1 MKEQRHLRPGVKLG
15 NYPQRPPSDD
25 NGFERAL
32 TGMLRGIRPP
42 PAARRGSWR
51 RFLRLVSSHSD
62 TLADAGKNRL
72 ADHIENAKRHLQ
84 NDGLTQA
91 AIARSF
97 AIVREVA
104 DRELG
109 MRHFDVQLVGG
120 WIMLEGMLAE
130 MRTGE
135 GKTLTATLPA
145 CTAALTGIPV
155 HVVSVNDYLVTR
167 DAEEM
172 GPVYRALGLTVGA
185 ITEEMDPDARR
196 KAYACDITY
205 CSNKQLVFDYLKDK
219 LALGPGDQGLKL
231 KLESLHS
238 EQPRIDRLL
247 LRGLY
252 YAIVDEA
259 DSVLIDEART
269 PLILSAQ
276 GQSEEQVKVCRQAL
290 FLAGQLRTG
299 TDFMLHPRERQLEL
313 LERGK
318 QRLTE
323 IAEPLGGLWSGERR
337 CRELV
342 SQALGAQ
349 HLFLRDKH
357 YLVRDDKIQII
368 DEHTGRV
375 MADRAWERG
384 LHQMIECKENIELTS
399 NRETLARISY
409 QRFFRRYL
417 RLGGMS
423 GTLNEVRGELWSV
436 YGLGVVTVPTDRPVI
451 RTQRPDRTYR
461 RAVQKWTAIV
471 KRIRAVHQRGR
482 PVLVGTGSVE
492 DSELLSRLLRRVK
505 LGHQVLNAHQ
515 DENEAEIV
523 ACAGEKGRITVATNM
538 AGRGTDIKLG
548 PGVKELGGLHVI
560 SSERHIARR
569 IDRQLA
575 GRCARQG
582 DPGSYEAVLSLED
595 ELVGLYFGDRVKNLL
610 SAIGRKN
617 RPVPRWVSSLLIAL
631 PQRMLERYHRRIRR
645 ELLKVDEQR
654 GKLLAFT
661 GAPE

>member
-1 MKEQRHLRPGVKLG
+1 MKDQRHLRPGVKLG
-15 NYPQRPPSDD
+15 SYPQRPPLND
-25 NGFERAL
+25 GRFERAL
-32 TGMLRGIRPP
+32 EGMVRWIKPP
-42 PAARRGSWR
+42 GAARKRSWR
-51 RFLRLVSSHSD
+51 RFLRSVNGHAAALSG
-62 TLADAGKNRL
+62 AGENRF
-72 ADHIENAKRHLQ
+72 AEHIEDARRHLH
-84 NDGLTQA
+84 NDGLTQD

-97 AIVREVA
+97 AVVREA
-104 DRELG
+104 AGRELG
-109 MRHFDVQLVGG
+109 MQHYDVQLIGG
-120 WIMLEGMLAE
+120 WIMMEGMLAE

-145 CTAALTGIPV
+145 CTAALSGIPV

-172 GPVYRALGLTVGA
+172 SPVYHALGLTVGT
-185 ITEEMDPDARR
+185 ITEDMDPDARR

-219 LALGPGDQGLKL
+219 VELGSGDPGLKL

-238 EQPRIDRLL
+238 AQPRLDRLL

-276 GQSEEQVKVCRQAL
+276 TQSEEQVKVCRQAL
-290 FLAGQLRTG
+290 FLAGQLREG
-299 TDFMLHPRERQLEL
+299 VDFLIHPRERQLEL
-313 LERGK
+313 LDRGE
-318 QRLTE
+318 QRLGE
-323 IAEPLGGLWSGERR
+323 IAEPLGGLWSGKRR
-337 CRELV
+337 RRELV
-342 SQALGAQ
+342 TQALSAK
-349 HLFLRDKH
+349 HLFLRDKQ

-375 MADRAWERG
+375 MADRSWERG
-384 LHQMIECKENIELTS
+384 LHQMIETKENVEITS

-409 QRFFRRYL
+409 QRFFRRFL

-423 GTLNEVRGELWSV
+423 GTLEEVRGELWSV
-436 YGLGVVTVPTDRPVI
+436 YGLGVVTVPTNRPMI

-492 DSELLSRLLRRVK
+492 DSEHLSRLLTRVK
-505 LGHQVLNAHQ
+505 LEHQVLNAHQ
-515 DENEAEIV
+515 DEQEADIV
-523 ACAGEKGRITVATNM
+523 ARAGEKGRVTVATNM

-560 SSERHIARR
+560 SSERNIARR

-575 GRCARQG
+575 GRCGRQG
-582 DPGSYEAVLSLED
+582 DPGSYEAILSLED
-595 ELVGLYFGDRVKNLL
+595 DLVGLYFRDGVKNLL
-610 SAIGRKN
+610 AGIGRKN

-631 PQRMLERYHRRIRR
+631 PQRMLERYHRRVRR
-645 ELLKVDEQR
+645 ELLKVDDHQ

>member
-1 MKEQRHLRPGVKLG
+1 MKDQRHLRPGVKLG
-15 NYPQRPPSDD
+15 SYPQRPPSDD
-25 NGFERAL
+25 NRFERAL
-32 TGMLRGIRPP
+32 AGMLRGIRPP

-51 RFLRLVSSHSD
+51 RFLRLVNSHSD
-62 TLADAGKNRL
+62 GLADAGKNRL
-72 ADHIENAKRHLQ
+72 ADHIENARRHLH

-91 AIARSF
+91 AIARAF

-104 DRELG
+104 GRELG

-120 WIMLEGMLAE
+120 WVMLEGMLAE

-185 ITEEMDPDARR
+185 ITEDMDPDARR

-219 LALGPGDQGLKL
+219 LALGLGDQDLKL
-231 KLESLHS
+231 KLESLHR

-276 GQSEEQVKVCRQAL
+276 GQGEEQVKVCRQAL
-290 FLAGQLRTG
+290 FLAGQLRAG

-313 LERGK
+313 LDRGE
-318 QRLTE
+318 QRLGE

-337 CRELV
+337 RRELV
-342 SQALGAQ
+342 SNALSAQ

-357 YLVRDDKIQII
+357 YVVRDDKIQII

-384 LHQMIECKENIELTS
+384 LHQMIECKENVELTS

-423 GTLNEVRGELWSV
+423 GTLEEVRGELWSV
-436 YGLGVVTVPTDRPVI
+436 YGLGVVAVPTDRPVI

-461 RAVQKWTAIV
+461 RAVQKWTAVV

-492 DSELLSRLLRRVK
+492 DSELLSRLLKKVK
-505 LGHQVLNAHQ
+505 LKHQVLNAHQ
-515 DENEAEIV
+515 DEKEAEIV

-575 GRCARQG
+575 GRCGRQG
-582 DPGSYEAVLSLED
+582 DPGSYEAILSLED
-595 ELVGLYFGDRVKNLL
+595 ELVGLYFSDRVKNLL

-617 RPVPRWVSSLLIAL
+617 RPVPRWVSNLLIAL
-631 PQRMLERYHRRIRR
+631 PQRMLQRYHRRVRR

-654 GKLLAFT
+654 GKLLAFS

>member
-1 MKEQRHLRPGVKLG
+1 MKNSQRLRPGVKLG
-15 NYPQRPPSDD
+15 HYPQRPASED
-25 NGFERAL
+25 NRFERVLA
-32 TGMLRGIRPP
+32 GMVRTVRPP
-42 PAARRGSWR
+42 AAARRGCWR
-51 RFLRLVSSHSD
+51 TFLRLVNSHAENL
-62 TLADAGKNRL
+62 TGAGKNRL
-72 ADHIENAKRHLQ
+72 ADEIESARRRLYNE
-84 NDGLTQA
+84 GLTQS
-91 AIARSF
+91 AIAHSF

-109 MRHFDVQLVGG
+109 MRHYDVQLLGG
-120 WIMLEGMLAE
+120 WIMMEGMLAE

-135 GKTLTATLPA
+135 GKTLTATLSA

-172 GPVYRALGLTVGA
+172 GPVYQALGLTVGT
-185 ITEEMDPDARR
+185 ITEEMSPDDRR

-219 LALGPGDQGLKL
+219 LALGSGDPGLKL

-238 EQPRIDRLL
+238 DRPTMDRLL

-276 GQSEEQVKVCRQAL
+276 SQSEEQIKVCRQAL
-290 FLAGQLRTG
+290 FLASQLREG
-299 TDFMLHPRERQLEL
+299 TDFMLHPRERQLEI
-313 LERGK
+313 LERGA

-337 CRELV
+337 RKELV
-342 SQALGAQ
+342 SQALSAK

-384 LHQMIECKENIELTS
+384 LHQMIECKENVELTS

-423 GTLNEVRGELWSV
+423 GTLEEVRSELWSV
-436 YGLGVVTVPTDRPVI
+436 YGLGVVTVPTHRPTI

-492 DSELLSRLLRRVK
+492 DSEHLSRLLKRVK
-505 LGHQVLNAHQ
+505 LKHQVLNAHQ
-515 DENEAEIV
+515 DEQEAEIV

-560 SSERHIARR
+560 SSERNIARR

-575 GRCARQG
+575 GRCGRQG
-582 DPGSYEAVLSLED
+582 DPGSYEAILSLED
-595 ELVGLYFGDRVKNLL
+595 ELVGLYFSDGVKNLL
-610 SAIGRKN
+610 SAFGRKN
-617 RPVPRWVSSLLIAL
+617 RPVPRWVSGLLIAL
-631 PQRMLERYHRRIRR
+631 PQRMLERYHRRVRR

>member
-1 MKEQRHLRPGVKLG
+1 MKDQRRLRPGVKLG
-15 NYPQRPPSDD
+15 HYPQRPASDD
-25 NGFERAL
+25 GRFERAL
-32 TGMLRGIRPP
+32 AGMVRAVHPP

-51 RFLRLVSSHSD
+51 KFLRMVNGHAD
-62 TLADAGKNRL
+62 ALADAGKNRL
-72 ADHIENAKRHLQ
+72 AEHIEDAKRRLHSE
-84 NDGLTQA
+84 GLTSA
-91 AIARSF
+91 AIAQTF
-97 AIVREVA
+97 AVVRDVA
-104 DRELG
+104 GRELG
-109 MRHFDVQLVGG
+109 IRHYDVQLIGG
-120 WIMLEGMLAE
+120 WIMMEGMLAE

-145 CTAALTGIPV
+145 CTAALSGIPV

-172 GPVYRALGLTVGA
+172 GPVYRALGLTVGT

-219 LALGPGDQGLKL
+219 IALGSGDPGLKL

-238 EQPRIDRLL
+238 DRPRIERLL

-252 YAIVDEA
+252 FAIVDEA
-259 DSVLIDEART
+259 DSVLVDEART

-290 FLAGQLRTG
+290 FLAGQLREG
-299 TDFMLHPRERQLEL
+299 SDFLLHPRERNLEL
-313 LERGK
+313 LDRGK
-318 QRLTE
+318 QRLKE

-337 CRELV
+337 GRELV
-342 SQALGAQ
+342 SQALSAK

-384 LHQMIECKENIELTS
+384 LHQMIECKENVELTS

-423 GTLNEVRGELWSV
+423 GTLREVRGELWSV
-436 YGLGVVTVPTDRPVI
+436 YGLGVVTVPTHRPMI
-451 RTQRPDRTYR
+451 RIQRADITYR

-492 DSELLSRLLRRVK
+492 DSERLSRLLKRVK
-505 LGHQVLNAHQ
+505 LEHQVLNAHQ
-515 DENEAEIV
+515 DQQEAEIV

-560 SSERHIARR
+560 SSERNIARR

-575 GRCARQG
+575 GRCGRQG
-582 DPGSYEAVLSLED
+582 DPGSCEAILSLED
-595 ELVGLYFGDRVKNLL
+595 ELVGLYFSDRVKNLL
-610 SAIGRKN
+610 SAFGRKN
-617 RPVPRWVSSLLIAL
+617 RPVPRWVSSILIAL
-631 PQRMLERYHRRIRR
+631 PQRMLERYHRRVRR
-645 ELLKVDEQR
+645 ELLKVDDQR

>member
-1 MKEQRHLRPGVKLG
+1 MKDQRRLRPGVNLG
-15 NYPQRPPSDD
+15 NYPQRSGSDD
-25 NGFERAL
+25 SRFERAL
-32 TGMLRGIRPP
+32 AGLVRGVRKP
-42 PAARRGSWR
+42 PAARRQSWR
-51 RFLRLVSSHSD
+51 KFLRLVNTHSD
-62 TLADAGKNRL
+62 ALADAGKNRL
-72 ADHIENAKRHLQ
+72 ADHIENAKRQLHT
-84 NDGLTQA
+84 DGLTQA
-91 AIARSF
+91 AIAQTF

-104 DRELG
+104 GRELG
-109 MRHFDVQLVGG
+109 MRHFDVQLIGG
-120 WIMLEGMLAE
+120 WIMMEGMLAE

-145 CTAALTGIPV
+145 CTAALSGIPV

-172 GPVYRALGLTVGA
+172 SPVYHALGLTVGT
-185 ITEEMDPDARR
+185 ITEDMDPDARR

-219 LALGPGDQGLKL
+219 LALGAGDPGLKL

-238 EQPRIDRLL
+238 DQPRMDRLL

-259 DSVLIDEART
+259 DSVLVDEART

-290 FLAGQLRTG
+290 FLAGQLREG
-299 TDFMLHPRERQLEL
+299 TDFLLHPRERSLEL
-313 LERGK
+313 LDRGE
-318 QRLTE
+318 QRLKE
-323 IAEPLGGLWSGERR
+323 IAQPLGGLWSGERR
-337 CRELV
+337 GRELV
-342 SQALGAQ
+342 SQALSAKF
-349 HLFLRDKH
+349 LFLRDKH

-384 LHQMIECKENIELTS
+384 LHQMIECKENVELTS

-423 GTLNEVRGELWSV
+423 GTLEEVRGELWSV
-436 YGLGVVTVPTDRPVI
+436 YGLGVVTVPTNRPII
-451 RTQRPDRTYR
+451 RTQHRDRTYR
-461 RAVQKWTAIV
+461 RAVEKWTAIV

-492 DSELLSRLLRRVK
+492 DSELLSRLLKRVK
-505 LGHQVLNAHQ
+505 LKHQVLNAHQ
-515 DENEAEIV
+515 DEMEAEIV

-560 SSERHIARR
+560 SSERNIARR

-575 GRCARQG
+575 GRCGRQG
-582 DPGSYEAVLSLED
+582 DPGSCEAILSLED
-595 ELVGLYFGDRVKNLL
+595 ELVGLYFGDGVKSLL

-617 RPVPRWVSSLLIAL
+617 RPVPQWVSSLLIAF
-631 PQRMLERYHRRIRR
+631 PQRMLERYHRRVRR
-645 ELLKVDEQR
+645 ELLKVDDQR